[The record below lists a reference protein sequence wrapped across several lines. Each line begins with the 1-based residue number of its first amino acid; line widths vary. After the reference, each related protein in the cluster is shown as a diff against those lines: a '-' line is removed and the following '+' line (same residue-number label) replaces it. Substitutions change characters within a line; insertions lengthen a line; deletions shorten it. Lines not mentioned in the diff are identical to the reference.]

1 MDSYLSFFANLLSPH
16 ALLLFAYQPSLFQK
30 LVGSCPQGVKSIDE
44 TCALSSQAILRRQLA
59 EGEDSSTNCKKVRE
73 KVNSTDFRIVNFA
86 IFQQKTIFDI

>member
-1 MDSYLSFFANLLSPH
+1 MPCYSLLTS
-16 ALLLFAYQPSLFQK
+16 LLYFRF
-30 LVGSCPQGVKSIDE
+30 VGSCPQGVKSIDE